1 MAIYGRSYPLKDM
14 VKKMEND
21 PLDELYNSI
30 ILVFLL
36 SEVVQKGLLTL
47 HKSGIIIFIY
57 VYFYLNLENGFFL
70 FGPPNLSKFR

>member
-1 MAIYGRSYPLKDM
+1 MRTVELFVRRALQ
-14 VKKMEND
+14 
-21 PLDELYNSI
+21 LYNTR
-30 ILVFLL
+30 FLL